1 MENSNSN
8 YKFGEISNKI
18 IQAFYQVYNEF
29 GFGFEKEIYLNCLN
43 LACKE
48 LELNTELNKNIELFF
63 NNVNVGKYSADFV
76 VEEKIVVYILNNHK
90 LEENE
95 EQKAYWKFRKS
106 KYEVGLILNFGINPE
121 FKRKTR

>member
-48 LELNTELNKNIELFF
+48 LE
-63 NNVNVGKYSADFV
+63 
-76 VEEKIVVYILNNHK
+76 
-90 LEENE
+90 
-95 EQKAYWKFRKS
+95 
-106 KYEVGLILNFGINPE
+106 
-121 FKRKTR
+121 